1 MVAKAYRVEGQFHLK
16 KKKRH
21 TFVKE
26 TLAESEEEARDF
38 ILSAVGSNH
47 RIKRRMITID
57 SITELAPKD
66 IKNPIVK
73 YKLGV

>member
-1 MVAKAYRVEGQFHLK
+1 MVTKAYRVEGQFRLK
-16 KKKRH
+16 NKKRH
-21 TFVKE
+21 IFVKE

-47 RIKRRMITID
+47 RIKRRMISID
-57 SITELAPKD
+57 SIMELAPED
-66 IKNPIVK
+66 IENPVVK